1 MDLNGKFLIAMPALA
16 DPRFERAVVLICSH
30 SPRGAMGVIVNK
42 PLEELEFGELLDQ
55 LGIDRDRR
63 ARPVAVHFGGPVE
76 PGRGF
81 VLHDGDWEAGMG
93 TTHLGAG
100 LSMTATRDVLVE
112 LGHGR
117 GPGRALLAL
126 GYAGWGPGQLEAEI
140 ARNDWLT
147 ADAVPDLVFGVQNG
161 GKWTAA
167 LAGLKV
173 DPLSLSAA
181 AGRA

>member
-30 SPRGAMGVIVNK
+30 SPRGAMGIVVNK
-42 PLEELEFGELLDQ
+42 PLNGLEFGELLDQ
-55 LGIDRDRR
+55 LSVPRDLG
-63 ARPVAVHFGGPVE
+63 ARPVPVHFGGPVE

-81 VLHDGDWEAGMG
+81 VLHDSSWRSANG
-93 TTHLGAG
+93 TTLMGEG
-100 LSMTATRDVLVE
+100 LAMTATQEILVE

-140 ARNDWLT
+140 GRNDWLT
-147 ADAVPDLVFGVQNG
+147 SDAVSDLVFGSHND